1 MKRLL
6 CIVGS
11 MNMGGAETFL
21 MKLYRN
27 FDRTKYQMDFAVAIA
42 EKGEYDDEILNLGG
56 RIYHITPKSKGTVKN
71 FLDIKNLVRK
81 EQYNYVL
88 RVSQHSLSA
97 LELFA
102 AMLGG
107 SKVRAFRSSNS
118 NACAGKIN
126 GLIHK
131 LCMFMPRN
139 FANRYI
145 APSTE
150 AASFMFGE
158 NYVKSGRVLL
168 LRNAVNHSLFA
179 YNTDY
184 RAQIRQ
190 ELGIL
195 DNDIVVGHIGRF
207 NHQKNHTY
215 LLDVFSEILKLKR
228 NSKLILVGKG
238 EKETQIIDYAK
249 QLGIIDFISIIS
261 PRHDVNKLYSVFDVL
276 VFPSLF
282 EGMPNVIIEAQAASL
297 PCVTSDSLTKEAEI
311 TKYVSWMP
319 LSDSPQKWASKALE
333 MVSMSRQSTIDE
345 FRSNKYEIK
354 DSVHEFCHLIFDE
367 K

>member
-6 CIVGS
+6 CIVGG

-27 FDRTKYQMDFAVAIA
+27 FDRTKYQMDFAVALI
-42 EKGEYDDEILNLGG
+42 EKGEYDDEILTLGG
-56 RIYHITPKSKGTVKN
+56 RIYHITPKSRGTVKN
-71 FLDIKNLVRK
+71 FLDLKDLVRK

-107 SKVRAFRSSNS
+107 AKVRAFRSSNS
-118 NACAGKIN
+118 NTCAGKIN

-150 AASFMFGE
+150 AACFMFGKH
-158 NYVKSGRVLL
+158 YVESGSVLL
-168 LRNAVNHSLFA
+168 LHNAVDHSLFA
-179 YNTDY
+179 YNDGC
-184 RAQIRQ
+184 RAQIRE
-190 ELGIL
+190 ELGIS
-195 DNDIVVGHIGRF
+195 DNDFVVGHVGRF

-215 LLDVFSEILKLKR
+215 LLDVFSEILKLKQ
-228 NSKLILVGKG
+228 NAKLILVGKG
-238 EKETQIIDYAK
+238 ERESQIVDYAK
-249 QLGIIDFISIIS
+249 QLGIVDFVQIIS
-261 PRHDVNKLYSVFDVL
+261 PRNDLNKFYSVFDVL

-282 EGMPNVIIEAQAASL
+282 EGMPNVLIEAQAASL
-297 PCVTSDSLTKEAEI
+297 PCVASDSVTKEAEI
-311 TKYVSWMP
+311 TKYVSWMS
-319 LSDSPQKWASKALE
+319 LSDSPENWSSKAVE
-333 MVSMSRQSTIDE
+333 IASMSRKSTLGE
-345 FRSNKYEIK
+345 FKSNKYEIK
-354 DSVHEFCHLIFDE
+354 DSVHEFCRLIFDE